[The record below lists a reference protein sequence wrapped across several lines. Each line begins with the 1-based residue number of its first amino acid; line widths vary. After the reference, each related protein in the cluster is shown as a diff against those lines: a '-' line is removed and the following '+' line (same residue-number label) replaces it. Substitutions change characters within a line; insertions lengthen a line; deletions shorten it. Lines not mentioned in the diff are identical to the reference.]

1 MFFLF
6 STGIDVTWSSISI
19 ATDLVPESIDWIANG
34 LVVATGPHVDLL
46 DPPSGLLYL
55 RAVVSDGGGR
65 TVYTQPFALTV
76 PEPPGDASLLL
87 GSAAL
92 AAAAVVRRRRKRIRA

>member
-1 MFFLF
+1 MKFLF

-46 DPPSGLLYL
+46 DLPSGLLYL

-65 TVYTQPFALTV
+65 TVYTQPS
-76 PEPPGDASLLL
+76 PQPPLSAGD
-87 GSAAL
+87 GSASGLEIGRTA
-92 AAAAVVRRRRKRIRA
+92 